1 VSFIKVELAG
11 SMRKLGISISD
22 LSALEPVHCIEFEAP
37 VVMQDVTSVRRYV
50 RKIGGYTFFRG
61 GSLQSLASIGR
72 YCSVAPG
79 LFIGGGNHP
88 VDWLSTH
95 PFQYAGQ
102 EFGFWADAKS
112 CETDLRMNM
121 DILKPEP
128 VIGNDV
134 WIGANVTINRGVVI
148 GDGAIVASGSVVA
161 KSVAPYMIV
170 GGCPAKV
177 IRPRFDTDVIA
188 ELLRIKWWD
197 LPHSSLSGLPF
208 DDVLNC
214 IEELNKRFPAAD
226 DRPSRSS
233 RKVVLQNFEIISA

>member
-1 VSFIKVELAG
+1 MSFLKAELLG
-11 SMRKLGISISD
+11 SLRKLGVSISD
-22 LSALEPVHCIEFEAP
+22 LSVLEPVHCIEFEAP
-37 VVMQDVTSVRRYV
+37 VVMQDVTSIRRYV

-61 GSLQSLASIGR
+61 GSLQSLSSIGR

-102 EFGFWADAKS
+102 EFSFWPDAKT

-121 DILKPEP
+121 DILKSEP
-128 VIGNDV
+128 VIGHDV

-148 GDGAIVASGSVVA
+148 GDGAIIASGSVVA

-177 IRPRFDTDVIA
+177 IRPRFDVDVIA
-188 ELLRIKWWD
+188 ELQRLKWWD
-197 LPHSSLSGLPF
+197 LPHSLLSGLPF
-208 DDVLNC
+208 NNILDC
-214 IEELNKRFPAAD
+214 IAELNKRFPDNA
-226 DRPSRSS
+226 DRPDRSGK
-233 RKVVLQNFEIISA
+233 KVVLQNFEIVNS